1 MLLLDHKYRE
11 MKGHYMWGETD
22 KLSSLLNVPPA
33 QIKIDRQSIDPS
45 EEINAAAEKLQR
57 QKEIEMKRRKAMK
70 QNFDKKISD
79 LQGQIAELEWENEEK
94 DIELKHQMAKI
105 SEIQSKLKAKRN
117 AGRNM
122 EQASTY
128 GLVNQTSDHEGPPPL

>member
-1 MLLLDHKYRE
+1 MESNLDKKNNAAKNQFEQMLLLDHKYRE
-11 MKGHYMWGETD
+11 MKGHYMRGETD
-22 KLSSLLNVPPA
+22 KLSTLLNVPPA

-79 LQGQIAELEWENEEK
+79 LQGQIAELERENEEK
-94 DIELKHQMAKI
+94 DVELKHQMAKI
-105 SEIQSKLKAKRN
+105 SEI
-117 AGRNM
+117 
-122 EQASTY
+122 
-128 GLVNQTSDHEGPPPL
+128 